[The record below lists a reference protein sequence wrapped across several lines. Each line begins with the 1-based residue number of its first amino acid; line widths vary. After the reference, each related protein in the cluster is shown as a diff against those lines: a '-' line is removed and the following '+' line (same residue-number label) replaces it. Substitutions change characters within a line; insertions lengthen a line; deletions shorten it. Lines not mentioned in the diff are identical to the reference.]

1 MVRFGQVGN
10 GTAGAIHSLRKEE
23 GRELLVPLAP
33 LVPEPRQ
40 SHTQTDQW
48 KCSTSSTELALAN
61 SGDEANQ
68 KTTTL
73 PCTRIFIE
81 YRRNHHH
88 HQENVGKQN
97 KVYVFVDCHRSLGFG
112 QNTERTWKGRGER
125 AQPDPGDDESVV
137 TSIKL
142 NQQCKLLSN
151 RVGELARE
159 VYKWFPLSLP
169 LWVQLKLHSRRE

>member
-1 MVRFGQVGN
+1 MAQPARFTASGRKKGENCWFHWLHWCPNRGN
-10 GTAGAIHSLRKEE
+10 
-23 GRELLVPLAP
+23 
-33 LVPEPRQ
+33 
-40 SHTQTDQW
+40 HTH
-48 KCSTSSTELALAN
+48 KLINGNAARAALAN

-142 NQQCKLLSN
+142 NQT
-151 RVGELARE
+151 
-159 VYKWFPLSLP
+159 
-169 LWVQLKLHSRRE
+169 VQIVVESR